1 MTLEDL
7 DETLPYGLHDA
18 LIRTMSHD
26 YEAASVK
33 LEVEILVGLPGDAP
47 PDRSRYR
54 NGEVLFHR
62 TLFCAVDVPGSARS
76 LPHPGSIWFKFWRME
91 PGALMEKLTP
101 LLTPETLC
109 YSLYIL
115 EWESQIHIVAA
126 DVSFS
131 WSDSDEAA
139 VKV

>member
-1 MTLEDL
+1 
-7 DETLPYGLHDA
+7 
-18 LIRTMSHD
+18 
-26 YEAASVK
+26 
-33 LEVEILVGLPGDAP
+33 
-47 PDRSRYR
+47 
-54 NGEVLFHR
+54 
-62 TLFCAVDVPGSARS
+62 
-76 LPHPGSIWFKFWRME
+76 ME

-139 VKV
+139 VQV